1 MKYLVFVLALL
12 VATSCYA
19 DRVCLEKATGKLVEY
34 QSGNAPLGT
43 LTKNAVACGKK
54 AEDVIEKYVTA
65 EEWKIIE
72 EEQLKKPA
80 REKQVEKEAQR
91 QTKEDKIRTKLG
103 LSKTEFED
111 LREALK

>member
-1 MKYLVFVLALL
+1 MRYFVFVLVTL
-12 VATSCYA
+12 VATACHA

-54 AEDVIEKYVTA
+54 AEDVIEKYVTPQ
-65 EEWKIIE
+65 EWAVIE

-80 REKQVEKEAQR
+80 KEKQAVKEVQR
-91 QTKEDKIRTKLG
+91 QAKEDKMRTKLG
-103 LSKTEFED
+103 LSKAEFDE
-111 LREALK
+111 LRDAIK